1 MRLNPTSRWRA
12 KAAGSIG
19 FASVPREASVFL
31 SAPDITQLPLE
42 AALIDRDGAVLA
54 HIRPI

>member
-19 FASVPREASVFL
+19 FASVPREASVYL
-31 SAPDITQLPLE
+31 SAADITQLPL
-42 AALIDRDGAVLA
+42 ATALIDCCLNTDS
-54 HIRPI
+54 PC